1 MPAMAV
7 DKEKSRA
14 QSVHVA
20 CYNLNAPDRL
30 LVLRVPSCGTAS
42 RARGQ
47 PLPKLERLGAN
58 VPKPLRSAL
67 QPMGLDGLART
78 DKVKAETAN
87 NTYES
92 KCILIRLC
100 HRLAIAVSLANPED
114 SSSWKIPA
122 SEELMEKIRAS

>member
-1 MPAMAV
+1 M
-7 DKEKSRA
+7 S
-14 QSVHVA
+14 Q
-20 CYNLNAPDRL
+20 N
-30 LVLRVPSCGTAS
+30 
-42 RARGQ
+42 
-47 PLPKLERLGAN
+47 
-58 VPKPLRSAL
+58 PLRSAL

-78 DKVKAETAN
+78 DKDKAETAN